1 MFERDKMSF
10 KIPMSIGFEVE
21 TQYMCPILLNDT
33 MIKSIDPDR
42 LVSYQIY
49 SNEKEEFIIYG
60 DAFTEDTDFSTEA
73 NRLKF
78 ASIEVKPHYER
89 QNLFLELRRYPNILR
104 NMEFVNTFPKDQQ
117 VSKLWNHIRF
127 YLKKCVQN
135 VETFLENP
143 LKKYN
148 VKTESYPYPFLYKY
162 GPRENP
168 ESLVTYNLER
178 LRSMTLDRL
187 RDTKEKVVE
196 MKDVISRKVMKE
208 EVEKIEKTIELVS
221 ELRYYKNR
229 KSLQLGIMSRLP
241 IPEIKKKARVVC
253 QCTFGFPI
261 IYSIDVMTQCYEMVK
276 KFGVSFQLLD
286 DFQAVLDVVPMLES
300 KLDAS
305 NPRYP
310 LLLNYLFLFY
320 YSVTTRKKRKDIS
333 LFSIRANFQ
342 DLMYLLS
349 HGEKCTL
356 YSIMDRSQFKSL
368 FADIHFK
375 KPYLLFPESDIRQC
389 NHYISHILDPE
400 LEKKRFTRV
409 DENYRPSLEMTTK
422 IFIEFRMLHFV
433 IAKSIGK
440 VDVTLEDIKLFL

>member
-1 MFERDKMSF
+1 
-10 KIPMSIGFEVE
+10 
-21 TQYMCPILLNDT
+21 
-33 MIKSIDPDR
+33 
-42 LVSYQIY
+42 
-49 SNEKEEFIIYG
+49 
-60 DAFTEDTDFSTEA
+60 
-73 NRLKF
+73 
-78 ASIEVKPHYER
+78 
-89 QNLFLELRRYPNILR
+89 
-104 NMEFVNTFPKDQQ
+104 MEFVNTFPKDQQ
-117 VSKLWNHIRF
+117 VQLSKLWNHIRL

-178 LRSMTLDRL
+178 LKSRTLDRL

-208 EVEKIEKTIELVS
+208 EVEKIEKTIEQVS
-221 ELRYYKNR
+221 GLRYYKNR
-229 KSLQLGIMSRLP
+229 KSLQIGIMSRLP

-261 IYSIDVMTQCYEMVK
+261 VYSIDVMTQCYEMVK
-276 KFGVSFQLLD
+276 KFGVSFELLD

-300 KLDAS
+300 KLDPS

-320 YSVTTRKKRKDIS
+320 YSTTTREKRKDIS

-349 HGEKCTL
+349 YQEKRTL
-356 YSIMDRSQFKSL
+356 YSIIDRSELKIL

-375 KPYLLFPESDIRQC
+375 RPYLLIPESEIRQC
-389 NHYISHILDPE
+389 NHYITHILDQE
-400 LEKKRFTRV
+400 LKKMRFTIV
-409 DENYRPSLEMTTK
+409 DENYVPSLEMTTK
-422 IFIEFRMLHFV
+422 IFIEFRMLNFV

-440 VDVTLEDIKLFL
+440 VDVTLEDLKVFL